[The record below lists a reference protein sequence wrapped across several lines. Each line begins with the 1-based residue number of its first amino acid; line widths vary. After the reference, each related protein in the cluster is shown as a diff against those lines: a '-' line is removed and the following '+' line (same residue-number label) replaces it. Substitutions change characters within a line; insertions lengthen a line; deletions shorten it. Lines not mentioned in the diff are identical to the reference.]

1 MVHVVISR
9 ALSMFC
15 AYVISMSDVHVSEV
29 ASFTGEDEFGIDL
42 SNSKRWRARRRI

>member
-15 AYVISMSDVHVSEV
+15 ASVISMSDVHVNE
-29 ASFTGEDEFGIDL
+29 ATSFTGEDEFGIDL
-42 SNSKRWRARRRI
+42 SNSKSWRARRRM